1 MGMAEK
7 DLNKGA
13 FAPSVLGGGG
23 EFLTYGEED
32 ERGAEAI
39 STDKIEDVLQKLGG
53 SLAEGDHH
61 GLLVENDAA
70 SHADEE
76 NSHDGEPEL
85 DLSAG
90 EDDKASDPVRL

>member
-13 FAPSVLGGGG
+13 FAPPALGSG
-23 EFLTYGEED
+23 EFLAYPELED

-53 SLAEGDHH
+53 LVFEFGVSKKFAAAERRRRERP
-61 GLLVENDAA
+61 LVDVFF
-70 SHADEE
+70 SHT
-76 NSHDGEPEL
+76 HL
-85 DLSAG
+85 
-90 EDDKASDPVRL
+90 